1 MERIYLLELT
11 DEKVT
16 YRYHPEGG
24 KEYGIV
30 SLMRKTGE
38 RIHEKPCPDSL
49 TSYAFHALDRLE
61 DYQKMGEF
69 PEKGLVFWY

>member
-38 RIHEKPCPDSL
+38 RIHEKPYPDSL
-49 TSYAFHALDRLE
+49 TSYACFISFRRLSK
-61 DYQKMGEF
+61 DGRIS
-69 PEKGLVFWY
+69 